1 MRRTRGVVA
10 VLILSFLAL
19 PSCSGE
25 EARPPQ
31 AELAAGDTTYNPWC
45 ASGTQTQLCPE
56 IPHEVNVK
64 LPAGYSGLIPADQV
78 RFDDFS
84 WQSFVALNWPAGSDG
99 RPLGTD
105 FSASPAAPRVWEGYQ
120 DAITVFR
127 GGEPIPCN
135 AGGGKMLVQMAKN
148 GQVVDPDGSFDE
160 AVGGPLID
168 RNLNFVV
175 YEKKMNPDEA
185 QFVLDNGYATMQGQ
199 AKADSIR
206 FPVGFYTDSAHT
218 QGPVGSIEIKAA
230 WMVVQ
235 PADSAR
241 FYTRAAV
248 LYVPAKHSATGQP
261 LCLNATV
268 GLVGM
273 HIIHK
278 TRNFPSWIWS
288 TFEHVDNAPQC
299 LPGQGGACGDSTT
312 FSFYNAACTN
322 CQLNTPA
329 SSGSDS
335 TFLWEPDPPYARRYA
350 VDRRYGSQITRRQA
364 VYSFTDSTSRAWQQR
379 VQGTVWANYRL
390 IGSQWQV
397 RHLDVPGG
405 GSKNVPDILRNTTL
419 ESFIP
424 DSSSCLGCHAFA
436 SSAAKDGGGDFS
448 FLLGMASKGL
458 TALPPGVARR
468 IARGGAHGG
477 ARPATRAPGDTGTAG
492 GAPGGRDTARARDT
506 ARTRPR

>member
-1 MRRTRGVVA
+1 MQRPRGVVA

-19 PSCSGE
+19 PSCRGDD
-25 EARPPQ
+25 APAPGG
-31 AELAAGDTTYNPWC
+31 ELAAVDTTYNPWC
-45 ASGTQTQLCPE
+45 ATGTQTQLCPE
-56 IPHEVNVK
+56 IPHEVDVK

-84 WQSFVALNWPAGSDG
+84 WQSFVALNWPAGPDG

-105 FSASPAAPRVWEGYQ
+105 FRASPGAPRVWEGYP

-135 AGGGKMLVQMAKN
+135 ASGGKMLVQMAKN

-168 RNLNFVV
+168 RDLNFAV

-185 QFVLDNGYATMQGQ
+185 EFVVDNGYNTVEGQ

-230 WMVVQ
+230 WRVVQ

-273 HIIHK
+273 HILHK

-312 FSFYNAACTN
+312 FSFYNAACTS
-322 CQLNTPA
+322 CRLNAPA

-350 VDRRYGSQITRRQA
+350 VNRRYGSQITRTQA

-405 GSKNVPDILRNTTL
+405 GTRNVPDTLRNTTL

-424 DSSSCLGCHAFA
+424 DTSSCLGCHGAFA

-468 IARGGAHGG
+468 IARGGA
-477 ARPATRAPGDTGTAG
+477 RPGTPAAGDTGRAG
-492 GAPGGRDTARARDT
+492 AAPGGRDTATRRDT
-506 ARTRPR
+506 AAARPR